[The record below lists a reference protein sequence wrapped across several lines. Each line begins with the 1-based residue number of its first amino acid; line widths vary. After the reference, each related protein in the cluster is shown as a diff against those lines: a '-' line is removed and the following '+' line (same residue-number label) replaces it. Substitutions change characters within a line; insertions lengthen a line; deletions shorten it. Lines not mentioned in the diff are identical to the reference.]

1 MVISAGLTGGT
12 ERCPFAAASADD
24 DGRRLRA
31 GDQAEIVIALAA
43 VDVRIQAP
51 FDEQLVECRDQ
62 AIVAGSSIEVE
73 VNAPQRGEVIHRRR
87 DNVVPLA
94 AVEHHV
100 DVARHDGLRIP
111 AETNIQRIVTGST
124 IDRDAAG
131 VGRIGEIGIERVVA
145 GPKVGREVDA
155 VNGRDEFARLNVRID
170 GGSQRDDIV
179 TGSGIDRDTTR
190 GWRKRDVGRD
200 RVVAG
205 SGIDLDVA
213 NPSEGL
219 RNVIGDDV
227 NSASVLSDRD
237 VIVASI
243 AGDSQRLA
251 MIDDA
256 HRGTEQ
262 FAVFESFDIRAEGG
276 SATTLAGGC
285 LQRIQNLIEPVTTE
299 HDESPAWK

>member
-1 MVISAGLTGGT
+1 MLLGT
-12 ERCPFAAASADD
+12 TVCVS
-24 DGRRLRA
+24 
-31 GDQAEIVIALAA
+31 
-43 VDVRIQAP
+43 
-51 FDEQLVECRDQ
+51 
-62 AIVAGSSIEVE
+62 
-73 VNAPQRGEVIHRRR
+73 
-87 DNVVPLA
+87 
-94 AVEHHV
+94 
-100 DVARHDGLRIP
+100 P
-111 AETNIQRIVTGST
+111 AETNIQRIVTRST

-179 TGSGIDRDTTR
+179 TGSGID
-190 GWRKRDVGRD
+190 
-200 RVVAG
+200 
-205 SGIDLDVA
+205 LDVA

-262 FAVFESFDIRAEGG
+262 LAVFKHLDVGADPATAAR
-276 SATTLAGGC
+276 SARRC
-285 LQRIQNLIEPVTTE
+285 LQRIQNLMEPVTTK
-299 HDESPAWK
+299 P